1 MIGGAYNI
9 PRSIIKV
16 AEELGL
22 DAMATGG
29 GVDYIFKRLGTNTD
43 GSPKLAILSSALDAS
58 SPDTLREKSEIG
70 ILLNQDW
77 TSSVYIPFS
86 TAREALQVLA
96 RMYDPH
102 EPRPE

>member
-9 PRSIIKV
+9 PKSIIDL
-16 AEELGL
+16 AEKLGL

-29 GVDYIFKRLGTNTD
+29 GVDYIYKRLGTNTD
-43 GSPKLAILSSALDAS
+43 GSPKIAILSSALDAS

-70 ILLNQDW
+70 ILLNEDG
-77 TSSVYIPFS
+77 TASIYIPFA
-86 TAREALQVLA
+86 TAREAIQVLA

-102 EPRPE
+102 EPESA